1 MKYIAFLILLSIG
14 LVGCSS
20 TYTYK
25 PYGQFVSKDGMVD
38 KSISNYVQWNNE
50 YAVTVKHSE
59 FRGLIEYNSQ
69 DYDVR
74 FVKIK
79 SSEIPVWTNP
89 NKGDLLSMTGFPRAH
104 QKQPT
109 VREGN
114 DIGNII
120 IKEKK
125 GYRAVK
131 TLIVQ
136 GMSGG
141 PVFNTKNEVVGIN
154 IGYSSEQ
161 VFIDGQQT
169 ELSIYLPYNI
179 ILAEW
184 NKFQSKE

>member
-1 MKYIAFLILLSIG
+1 MKYIVFLILLSIS

-20 TYTYK
+20 TYSHK
-25 PYGQFVSKDGMVD
+25 SYGQFISKNGMVY
-38 KSISNYVQWNNE
+38 KSISSYVQWNNE

-59 FRGLIEYNSQ
+59 VIGLIVYNSQ

-74 FVKIK
+74 FVKNK
-79 SSEIPVWTNP
+79 SSKIPVWANP
-89 NKGDLLSMTGFPRAH
+89 NKGDLLYMTGFTRAH

-109 VREGN
+109 IRDGN

-120 IKEKK
+120 IKEQK

-131 TLIVQ
+131 TLIVK

-184 NKFQSKE
+184 NKFQTQQ

>member
-1 MKYIAFLILLSIG
+1 MKYIVFLILLSIS

-20 TYTYK
+20 TDTYK
-25 PYGQFVSKDGMVD
+25 PYGQFIYKDGMVNT
-38 KSISNYVQWNNE
+38 SISSYVQWNNE

-59 FRGLIEYNSQ
+59 VRGIIEYDSKE
-69 DYDVR
+69 YDVR
-74 FVKIK
+74 FVKNK
-79 SSEIPVWTNP
+79 SSKIPVWANP
-89 NKGDLLSMTGFPRAH
+89 KKGDLLYMTGFPRAH

-109 VREGN
+109 IREGN
-114 DIGNII
+114 DIGNIV
-120 IKEKK
+120 IKEQK

-131 TLIVQ
+131 TLIVK

-141 PVFNTKNEVVGIN
+141 PVFNTKDEVVGIN

-161 VFIDGQQT
+161 VFINGQQT

-184 NKFQSKE
+184 NKFQTQK